1 MLIKKNIFKDIASI
15 NSNLPPEEESHN
27 LNEDF
32 IDEKELSQNENNKAD
47 LNEKEA
53 ALLARLNAI
62 KEESKQIIDNA
73 KQKAQQIT
81 EAANETLQEKMK
93 EFLAEKENSF
103 NSLERK
109 ALEEVENI
117 VKLQKNIIGESKQTI
132 INLAIQLASK
142 LINKEVSEDKSI
154 LENLI
159 KSAINDLSMN
169 SDEESLKMNIA
180 VNPAEIDL
188 AQQFIENLMEVNH
201 GKLELT
207 ASGNKEISLGS
218 CILEMPSGSVD
229 LNFSSQMQ
237 LFKEK
242 LLLINSLDK
251 SDQAEEE

>member
-1 MLIKKNIFKDIASI
+1 M
-15 NSNLPPEEESHN
+15 
-27 LNEDF
+27 
-32 IDEKELSQNENNKAD
+32 
-47 LNEKEA
+47 
-53 ALLARLNAI
+53 
-62 KEESKQIIDNA
+62 
-73 KQKAQQIT
+73 
-81 EAANETLQEKMK
+81 
-93 EFLAEKENSF
+93 AEKENNF
-103 NSLERK
+103 KSLENK

-117 VKLQKNIIGESKQTI
+117 VKLQKNIIVKSKETI
-132 INLAIQLASK
+132 INLAVQLASK
-142 LINKEVSEDKSI
+142 LINKQVSEDKSI

-188 AQQFIENLMEVNH
+188 AQQFIQNLMEINH

-207 ASGNKEISLGS
+207 ASGNKEINLGS

-242 LLLINSLDK
+242 LLLISSLEEAN
-251 SDQAEEE
+251 QAEE

>member
-32 IDEKELSQNENNKAD
+32 IDEKELSQNENNNAD

-62 KEESKQIIDNA
+62 KEESKQILE
-73 KQKAQQIT
+73 T
-81 EAANETLQEKMK
+81 ANETLQEKMK

-103 NSLERK
+103 NSLESK

-117 VKLQKNIIGESKQTI
+117 VKLQKYIIVQSKETI

-180 VNPAEIDL
+180 VNPADLDL
-188 AQQFIENLMEVNH
+188 AQQFIENLMEINH

-242 LLLINSLDK
+242 LLLINSLDEAN
-251 SDQAEEE
+251 QAEEE

>member
-15 NSNLPPEEESHN
+15 NSNLPSEEESHN

-32 IDEKELSQNENNKAD
+32 IDEKELSQNENNNAD
-47 LNEKEA
+47 LNEREA
-53 ALLARLNAI
+53 ALLARLNAV

-81 EAANETLQEKMK
+81 ETANETLQEKMK

-180 VNPAEIDL
+180 VNPADLDL
-188 AQQFIENLMEVNH
+188 AQQFIENLMEINH

-242 LLLINSLDK
+242 LLLINSLDEAN
-251 SDQAEEE
+251 QAEEE

>member
-15 NSNLPPEEESHN
+15 NSNLPSEEESHN

-32 IDEKELSQNENNKAD
+32 IDEKELSQNENNNAD
-47 LNEKEA
+47 LNEREA
-53 ALLARLNAI
+53 ALLARLNAV

-81 EAANETLQEKMK
+81 ETANETLQEKMK

-180 VNPAEIDL
+180 VNPADLDL
-188 AQQFIENLMEVNH
+188 AQQFIENLMEINH

>member
-15 NSNLPPEEESHN
+15 NSNLPSEEESHN

-32 IDEKELSQNENNKAD
+32 IDEKELSQNENNNAD
-47 LNEKEA
+47 LNEREA
-53 ALLARLNAI
+53 ALLARLNAV

-81 EAANETLQEKMK
+81 ETANETLQEKMK

-117 VKLQKNIIGESKQTI
+117 VKLQKNIIVQSKETI

-180 VNPAEIDL
+180 VNPADLDL
-188 AQQFIENLMEVNH
+188 AQQFIENLMEINH

-242 LLLINSLDK
+242 LLLINSLDEAN
-251 SDQAEEE
+251 QAEEE

>member
-15 NSNLPPEEESHN
+15 NSNLPSEEESHN

-32 IDEKELSQNENNKAD
+32 IDEKELSQNENNNAD
-47 LNEKEA
+47 LNEREA
-53 ALLARLNAI
+53 ALLARLNAV

-81 EAANETLQEKMK
+81 ETANETLQEKMK

-103 NSLERK
+103 NSLESK

-117 VKLQKNIIGESKQTI
+117 VKLQKNIIVQSKETI

-180 VNPAEIDL
+180 VNPADLDL
-188 AQQFIENLMEVNH
+188 AQQFIENLMEINH

-242 LLLINSLDK
+242 LLLINSLDEAN
-251 SDQAEEE
+251 QAEEE

>member
-15 NSNLPPEEESHN
+15 NSNLPLEDESHN

-32 IDEKELSQNENNKAD
+32 IDEKELSQNNNNDD
-47 LNEKEA
+47 LNEREA
-53 ALLARLNAI
+53 ALLAKLNAV
-62 KEESKQIIDNA
+62 KEESRQIIDNA

-81 EAANETLQEKMK
+81 EAANETLKEKMK
-93 EFLAEKENSF
+93 EFLAEKENNF
-103 NSLERK
+103 KSLENK

-117 VKLQKNIIGESKQTI
+117 VKLQKNIIVKSKETI
-132 INLAIQLASK
+132 INLAVQLASK
-142 LINKEVSEDKSI
+142 LINKQVSEDKSI

-188 AQQFIENLMEVNH
+188 AQQFIQNLMEINH

-207 ASGNKEISLGS
+207 ASGNKEINLGS

-242 LLLINSLDK
+242 LLLISSLEEAN
-251 SDQAEEE
+251 QAEE